1 MITDKGK
8 SIISKYLLGQIPSYG
23 SYIAVGCGARPLEPY
38 VSGTL
43 PDYSSK
49 TELDFE
55 MLRVPVSSKGI
66 VNEDGISK
74 IVLTAELPTE
84 ERYEITEVGIYS
96 AGFNPIT
103 GSSNSKSLL
112 SFTQFENWKVNGST
126 TLNFVSEPLDDPL
139 IPNIVKDFF
148 TVNGQS
154 LELDIFQTNA
164 DNPIFLNDSRYLRN
178 ERSRFLNNMVVMRG
192 DSSTFTGST
201 GSLVGAGNFI
211 QLSGTSMDLSK
222 YSTSD
227 ELRLAF
233 SVLNKDGTDPD
244 IDTSKIAVR
253 ILVEF
258 LASTVP
264 SAYAKMEA
272 RVDHNNNGSSN
283 DFDVNRYFVVN
294 KELKDINITQGFPWK
309 SVDTI
314 KVYAQVLTGASVAN
328 TVDDSYYVAIDAL
341 RVESKNNLNPAYGLT
356 GYSVI
361 RNIDSLP
368 IIKSPNTSNYIEFRF
383 SVDVE

>member
-84 ERYEITEVGIYS
+84 ERYEITEVGLYS

-112 SFTQFENWKVNGST
+112 SFTEFENWKVNGST
-126 TLNFVSEPLDDPL
+126 TLNFVAEPLDDPL
-139 IPNIVKDFF
+139 ILNIIKDFF
-148 TVNGQS
+148 TINSQS

-233 SVLNKDGTDPD
+233 SVLNKDGNDAD

-264 SAYAKMEA
+264 SAYARMEA
-272 RVDHNNNGSSN
+272 RVDHVNDDSAS

-314 KVYAQVLTGASVAN
+314 KVYAQVLTGASTAN
-328 TVDDSYYVAIDAL
+328 TVDDSYYIAIDAL
-341 RVESKNNLNPAYGLT
+341 RIESKNNLNPAYGLT

-361 RNIDSLP
+361 RNADSLP

>member
-84 ERYEITEVGIYS
+84 ERYEITEVGLYS

-126 TLNFVSEPLDDPL
+126 TLNFVAEPLDDPL
-139 IPNIVKDFF
+139 ILNIIKDFF
-148 TVNGQS
+148 TINSQS

-211 QLSGTSMDLSK
+211 QLSGTSIDLSK

-233 SVLNKDGTDPD
+233 SVLNKDGTDAD

-253 ILVEF
+253 ILIEF

-264 SAYAKMEA
+264 SAYARMEA
-272 RVDHNNNGSSN
+272 RVDHVNDSSAF

-314 KVYAQVLTGASVAN
+314 KVYAQVLTGALTAN

-341 RVESKNNLNPAYGLT
+341 RIESKNNLNPAYGLT

-361 RNIDSLP
+361 RNADSLP

>member
-84 ERYEITEVGIYS
+84 ERYEITEVGLYS

-112 SFTQFENWKVNGST
+112 SFTEFENWKVNGST
-126 TLNFVSEPLDDPL
+126 TLNFVAEPLDDPL
-139 IPNIVKDFF
+139 ILNIIKDFF
-148 TVNGQS
+148 TINSQS

-192 DSSTFTGST
+192 DSSTFTGSA

-211 QLSGTSMDLSK
+211 QLSGTSIDLSK

-233 SVLNKDGTDPD
+233 SVLNKDGTDAD

-272 RVDHNNNGSSN
+272 RVDHVNDDSAF

-314 KVYAQVLTGASVAN
+314 KVYAQVLTGASTAN

-341 RVESKNNLNPAYGLT
+341 RIESKNNLNPAYGLT

-361 RNIDSLP
+361 RNADSLP

>member
-84 ERYEITEVGIYS
+84 ERYEITEVGLYS

-126 TLNFVSEPLDDPL
+126 TLNFVAEPLDDPL
-139 IPNIVKDFF
+139 ILNIIKDFF
-148 TVNGQS
+148 TINSQS

-233 SVLNKDGTDPD
+233 SVLNKDGNDED
-244 IDTSKIAVR
+244 INTSKIAVR

-264 SAYAKMEA
+264 SAYARMEA
-272 RVDHNNNGSSN
+272 RVDHVNDDSAS

-314 KVYAQVLTGASVAN
+314 KVYAQVLTGASTAN
-328 TVDDSYYVAIDAL
+328 TVDDSYYIAIDAL
-341 RVESKNNLNPAYGLT
+341 RIESKNNLNPAYGLT

-361 RNIDSLP
+361 RNADSLP

>member
-1 MITDKGK
+1 MITNKGK

-23 SYIAVGCGARPLEPY
+23 SYIAIGCGARPLEPY

-112 SFTQFENWKVNGST
+112 SFTQFENWKINGST

-139 IPNIVKDFF
+139 IPNIIKDFF
-148 TVNGQS
+148 TVNSQS

-178 ERSRFLNNMVVMRG
+178 ERSRFLNNMVIMRG
-192 DSSTFTGST
+192 DSSTFSGST

-211 QLSGTSMDLSK
+211 QLSGTSLDLSK

-264 SAYAKMEA
+264 NAYARMEA

-283 DFDVNRYFVVN
+283 DFDINRYFVVN

-309 SVDTI
+309 SVDTV
-314 KVYAQVLTGASVAN
+314 KVYAQVLTGASVAD

-361 RNIDSLP
+361 RNADSLP

>member
-8 SIISKYLLGQIPSYG
+8 SIMSKYLLGQIPSYG

-84 ERYEITEVGIYS
+84 ERYEITEVGLYS

-126 TLNFVSEPLDDPL
+126 TLNFVAEPLDDPL
-139 IPNIVKDFF
+139 ILNIIKDFF
-148 TVNGQS
+148 TINSQS

-192 DSSTFTGST
+192 DSSTFTGSA

-233 SVLNKDGTDPD
+233 SVLNKDGNDAD

-264 SAYAKMEA
+264 SAYARMEA
-272 RVDHNNNGSSN
+272 RVDHVNDDSAS

-314 KVYAQVLTGASVAN
+314 KVYAQVLTGASTAN

-341 RVESKNNLNPAYGLT
+341 RIESKNNLNPAYGLT

-361 RNIDSLP
+361 RNADSLP

>member
-84 ERYEITEVGIYS
+84 ERYEITEVGLYS

-126 TLNFVSEPLDDPL
+126 TLNFVAEPLDDPL
-139 IPNIVKDFF
+139 ILNIIKDFF
-148 TVNGQS
+148 TINSQS

-192 DSSTFTGST
+192 DSSTFTGSA

-211 QLSGTSMDLSK
+211 QLSGTSIDLSK

-233 SVLNKDGTDPD
+233 SVLNKDGTDAD

-264 SAYAKMEA
+264 NAYAKMEA
-272 RVDHNNNGSSN
+272 RVDHVNDDSAF

-314 KVYAQVLTGASVAN
+314 KVYAQVLTGASTAN

-341 RVESKNNLNPAYGLT
+341 RIESKNNLNPAYGLT

-361 RNIDSLP
+361 RNADSLP

>member
-84 ERYEITEVGIYS
+84 ERYEITEVGLYS

-126 TLNFVSEPLDDPL
+126 TLNFVAEPLDDPL
-139 IPNIVKDFF
+139 ILNIIKDFF
-148 TVNGQS
+148 TINSQS

-233 SVLNKDGTDPD
+233 SVLNKDGNDED
-244 IDTSKIAVR
+244 INTSKIAVR

-264 SAYAKMEA
+264 SAYARMEA
-272 RVDHNNNGSSN
+272 RVDHVNDDSAS

-314 KVYAQVLTGASVAN
+314 KVYAQVLTGASTAN

-341 RVESKNNLNPAYGLT
+341 RIESKNNLNPAYGLILAT
-356 GYSVI
+356 
-361 RNIDSLP
+361 
-368 IIKSPNTSNYIEFRF
+368 T
-383 SVDVE
+383 

>member
-139 IPNIVKDFF
+139 IPNIIKDFF

-264 SAYAKMEA
+264 SAYARLEA
-272 RVDHNNNGSSN
+272 RVDHNNDGSSN

>member
-84 ERYEITEVGIYS
+84 ERYEITEVGLYS

-126 TLNFVSEPLDDPL
+126 TLNFVAEPLDDPL
-139 IPNIVKDFF
+139 ILNIIKDFF
-148 TVNGQS
+148 TINSQS

-192 DSSTFTGST
+192 DSSTFTGSA

-211 QLSGTSMDLSK
+211 QLSGTSIDLSK

-233 SVLNKDGTDPD
+233 SVLNKDGNDAD

-264 SAYAKMEA
+264 SAYARMEA
-272 RVDHNNNGSSN
+272 RVDHVNDNSAF

-314 KVYAQVLTGASVAN
+314 KVYAQVLTGASTAN

-341 RVESKNNLNPAYGLT
+341 RIENKNNLNPAYGLT

-361 RNIDSLP
+361 RNADSLP

>member
-84 ERYEITEVGIYS
+84 ERYEITEVGLYS

-126 TLNFVSEPLDDPL
+126 TLNFVAEPLDDPV
-139 IPNIVKDFF
+139 IPNIIKDFF
-148 TVNGQS
+148 TINSQS

-192 DSSTFTGST
+192 DSSTFTGSA

-233 SVLNKDGTDPD
+233 SVLNKDGNDAD

-264 SAYAKMEA
+264 SAYARMEA
-272 RVDHNNNGSSN
+272 RVDHVNDDSAS

-314 KVYAQVLTGASVAN
+314 KVYAQVLTGASTAN

-341 RVESKNNLNPAYGLT
+341 RIESKNNLNPAYGLT

-361 RNIDSLP
+361 RNADSLP

>member
-1 MITDKGK
+1 
-8 SIISKYLLGQIPSYG
+8 LLGQIPSYG

-139 IPNIVKDFF
+139 IPNIIKDFF

-211 QLSGTSMDLSK
+211 QLSGTSIDLSK

-272 RVDHNNNGSSN
+272 RVDHSNNGSSN

>member
-227 ELRLAF
+227 ELRLAL

-294 KELKDINITQGFPWK
+294 RELKDINITQGFPWK

-314 KVYAQVLTGASVAN
+314 KVYAQVLTGASVAD

-341 RVESKNNLNPAYGLT
+341 RIESKNNLNPAYGLT

-361 RNIDSLP
+361 RNADSLP

>member
-1 MITDKGK
+1 
-8 SIISKYLLGQIPSYG
+8 
-23 SYIAVGCGARPLEPY
+23 
-38 VSGTL
+38 
-43 PDYSSK
+43 
-49 TELDFE
+49 
-55 MLRVPVSSKGI
+55 
-66 VNEDGISK
+66 
-74 IVLTAELPTE
+74 
-84 ERYEITEVGIYS
+84 
-96 AGFNPIT
+96 
-103 GSSNSKSLL
+103 
-112 SFTQFENWKVNGST
+112 
-126 TLNFVSEPLDDPL
+126 
-139 IPNIVKDFF
+139 
-148 TVNGQS
+148 
-154 LELDIFQTNA
+154 
-164 DNPIFLNDSRYLRN
+164 
-178 ERSRFLNNMVVMRG
+178 MVVMRG
-192 DSSTFTGST
+192 DSSTFTGSA

-211 QLSGTSMDLSK
+211 QLSGTSIDLSK

-233 SVLNKDGTDPD
+233 SVLNKDGNDAD

-264 SAYAKMEA
+264 SAYARMEA
-272 RVDHNNNGSSN
+272 RVDHVNDNSAF

-314 KVYAQVLTGASVAN
+314 KVYAQVLTGASTAN

-341 RVESKNNLNPAYGLT
+341 RIENKNNLNPAYGLT

-361 RNIDSLP
+361 RNADSLP

>member
-84 ERYEITEVGIYS
+84 ERYEITEVGLYS

-126 TLNFVSEPLDDPL
+126 TLNFVAEPLDDPL
-139 IPNIVKDFF
+139 ILNIIKDFF
-148 TVNGQS
+148 TINSQS

-192 DSSTFTGST
+192 DSSTFTGSA

-233 SVLNKDGTDPD
+233 SVLNKDGTDAD
-244 IDTSKIAVR
+244 IGTSKIAVR

-264 SAYAKMEA
+264 SAYARMEA
-272 RVDHNNNGSSN
+272 RVDHVNNDSAF

-314 KVYAQVLTGASVAN
+314 KVYAQVLTGASTAN

-341 RVESKNNLNPAYGLT
+341 RIESKNNLNPAYGLT

-361 RNIDSLP
+361 RNADSLP

>member
-148 TVNGQS
+148 TVNDQS

>member
-84 ERYEITEVGIYS
+84 ERYEITEVGLYS

-126 TLNFVSEPLDDPL
+126 TLNFVAEPLDDPL
-139 IPNIVKDFF
+139 ILNIIKDFF
-148 TVNGQS
+148 TINSQS

-233 SVLNKDGTDPD
+233 SVLNKDGNDED
-244 IDTSKIAVR
+244 INTSKIAVR

-264 SAYAKMEA
+264 SAYARMEA
-272 RVDHNNNGSSN
+272 RVDHVNDDSAS

-314 KVYAQVLTGASVAN
+314 KVYAQVLTGASTAN

-341 RVESKNNLNPAYGLT
+341 RIESKNNLNPAYGLT
-356 GYSVI
+356 GYSII
-361 RNIDSLP
+361 RNTDSLP